1 MLRFLFSLR
10 LLLSPGDTGG
20 CSPLGPASLSS
31 DGLLLD
37 DVDVDDDVD
46 LGLPVLGALVDG
58 VAAVAAGALGDDV
71 LGVPPVALG
80 ALVVWGLL
88 ATAGAGA
95 SVGTLGFM
103 IPVPHITNL
112 IPIPNP

>member
-1 MLRFLFSLR
+1 MLRFLYWIL

-37 DVDVDDDVD
+37 DVDVNDDVD

-88 ATAGAGA
+88 ATAGARA

-112 IPIPNP
+112 IPIP